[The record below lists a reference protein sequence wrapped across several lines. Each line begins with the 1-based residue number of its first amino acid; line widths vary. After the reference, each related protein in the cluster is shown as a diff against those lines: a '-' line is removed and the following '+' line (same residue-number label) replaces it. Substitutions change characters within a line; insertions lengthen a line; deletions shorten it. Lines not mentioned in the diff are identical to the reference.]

1 MIRTTLKEVI
11 EMKRLTVYMRNVRKF
26 KGLTQEEFAEATGV
40 SLEMIQKFES
50 APFVITMQ
58 KKSPT
63 LARQTQ
69 KKINYK

>member
-1 MIRTTLKEVI
+1 
-11 EMKRLTVYMRNVRKF
+11 MKRLTVYMKNVRKF

-50 APFVITMQ
+50 APIVITMQ